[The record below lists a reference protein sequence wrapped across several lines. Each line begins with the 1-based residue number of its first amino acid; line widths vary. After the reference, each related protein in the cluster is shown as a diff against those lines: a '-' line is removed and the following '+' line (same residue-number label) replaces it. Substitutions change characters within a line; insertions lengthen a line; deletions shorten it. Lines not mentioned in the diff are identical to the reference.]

1 MKMNIFPISWE
12 EQRHL
17 MVWVGL
23 GWVGLGK
30 KQSFG
35 DRIPIGKFMILYW
48 IMDVDHM
55 CKHTQN
61 NNNKECDTNHINT
74 ARKKIATLNLFQTP
88 VVQSDSLA
96 QLVIL
101 KD

>member
-1 MKMNIFPISWE
+1 
-12 EQRHL
+12 
-17 MVWVGL
+17 
-23 GWVGLGK
+23 
-30 KQSFG
+30 
-35 DRIPIGKFMILYW
+35 
-48 IMDVDHM
+48 MDVDHM